1 MPSKKAKSA
10 FMDALSYACRLW
22 ASRLRFSDPQAE
34 RRGGSPA
41 ARGKRSLP
49 RKSTAVF
56 RGGMKATAIKPPDKI
71 ETPSFSHYNDTIK
84 QDV

>member
-1 MPSKKAKSA
+1 MIGVEGEDSCGKSE
-10 FMDALSYACRLW
+10 SGET
-22 ASRLRFSDPQAE
+22 PKE

-49 RKSTAVF
+49 RKSKAVF
-56 RGGMKATAIKPPDKI
+56 RGGIKAKAIKPPDKI
-71 ETPSFSHYNDTIK
+71 ETPSFSHYNETIK